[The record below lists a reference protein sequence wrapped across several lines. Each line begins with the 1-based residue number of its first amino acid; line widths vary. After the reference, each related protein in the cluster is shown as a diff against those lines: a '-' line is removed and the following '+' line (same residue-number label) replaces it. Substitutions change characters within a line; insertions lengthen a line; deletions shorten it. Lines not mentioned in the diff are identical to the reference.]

1 MKKQFIIIMASVLT
15 LVVSGQVMAETQYT
29 ITNLGNFTVKGIN
42 DSGQAVGTSWEN
54 GMPQGI
60 IWQNGSVTHLGNLQD
75 HGQVYANTIN
85 NIGDVAGH
93 AWTVSGD
100 NADAFLWK
108 NGHFTILG
116 TLGGTHT
123 AAYGIND
130 SGKIVGHSLLGD
142 GYSGHA
148 FLWDSGKMTDLG
160 MGEALSINNKSQITG
175 YNGNTHAVL
184 WQNDMSIIDLG
195 TLGGKASWG
204 KAINETGQIV
214 GESYITGDSAIHA
227 FLWQDETMEDIGIL
241 PGYIHSVAL
250 GINDIGQVVG
260 KSEIS
265 IAGQLYSE
273 AFLWQDGKMT
283 DLGMGTALAINNN
296 GWIVGQIYEQAVLW
310 KPIPEPATLLLLG
323 FGAVMLR
330 KKHKKSLRSPRARR

>member
-1 MKKQFIIIMASVLT
+1 MKKQFIIMMASVLM
-15 LVVSGQVMAETQYT
+15 LVVSGQVRAETQYT
-29 ITNLGNFTVKGIN
+29 ITNLGNFTVEGIN
-42 DSGQAVGTSWEN
+42 DSGQVVGTSWEET

-60 IWQNGSVTHLGNLQD
+60 IWQNGSVTHLGDLPGY
-75 HGQVYANTIN
+75 GQVYANAIN
-85 NIGDVAGH
+85 NTGDVAGH
-93 AWTVSGD
+93 VWTVSGN
-100 NADAFLWK
+100 NADAYLWK

-116 TLGGTHT
+116 TLGSTQT
-123 AAYGIND
+123 AANSIND
-130 SGKIVGHSLLGD
+130 YGKIVGLSKLEGGD
-142 GYSGHA
+142 RNHA
-148 FLWDSGKMTDLG
+148 FLWDSGNMTDLG
-160 MGEALSINNKSQITG
+160 MGVALSINNNSQITG
-175 YNGNTHAVL
+175 YNGNSHAVL

-204 KAINETGQIV
+204 EAINETGQIV
-214 GESYITGDSAIHA
+214 GESFITGDSAIHA
-227 FLWQDETMEDIGIL
+227 FLWQDGTMEDIGIL
-241 PGYIHSVAL
+241 PGYINSIAL

-310 KPIPEPATLLLLG
+310 KPIPEPVTLLLLG
-323 FGAVMLR
+323 LGAVMLR
-330 KKHKKSLRSPRARR
+330 KR